1 MGREQGKPGTPP
13 WLFLQ
18 AHFSGR
24 SLLGLGPS
32 ALGQKSE
39 GQGFG
44 AQQRGGEEKALQSQV
59 PLELDWSIWVPLP
72 DASCTKEN
80 REGL

>member
-44 AQQRGGEEKALQSQV
+44 AQQRGGEEKALRSQV
-59 PLELDWSIWVPLP
+59 TLELDWSIWVPLP

-80 REGL
+80 KEGL